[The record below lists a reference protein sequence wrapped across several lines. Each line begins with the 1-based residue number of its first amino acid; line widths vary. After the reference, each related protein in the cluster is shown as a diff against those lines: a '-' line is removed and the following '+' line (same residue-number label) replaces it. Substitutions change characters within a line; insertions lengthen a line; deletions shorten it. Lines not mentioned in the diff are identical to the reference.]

1 MPVDLAGHLLD
12 GRQSPVQMLDGLYAR
27 SAVQSDLAE
36 TLCQMEGLAADIDAN
51 GLVMPLTVYET
62 QAGQGL
68 TQYTIEAG
76 VRRWWAHW
84 MLVRQ
89 GKGEFRH
96 LLCLVVPAR
105 LTAARWLGENLRR
118 QALSP
123 VETGLALARLILES
137 EGVDAGPAAAGE
149 LVPRPMRELARRVS
163 DTKTWPAAAER
174 LGYSPVQWKPYLTL
188 LSLCDEALQLAH
200 HYRLPADCLGEI
212 TQLEEPTQQLQ
223 ALQRLLGQAGETAPV
238 TDP

>member
-1 MPVDLAGHLLD
+1 M
-12 GRQSPVQMLDGLYAR
+12 
-27 SAVQSDLAE
+27 
-36 TLCQMEGLAADIDAN
+36 LAADIDAN

-62 QAGQGL
+62 QAGLGL

-96 LLCLVVPAR
+96 LLCLVVPAQ

-137 EGVDAGPAAAGE
+137 EGVDPGLAAAGE
-149 LVPRPMRELARRVS
+149 LVPRPIRDLARRMR
-163 DTKTWPAAAER
+163 DAKTWPAAAER
-174 LGYSPVQWKPYLTL
+174 LGYGQAQWKPYLTL
-188 LSLCDEALQLAH
+188 LSLDDEALQLAH
-200 HYRLPADCLGEI
+200 HHRLPADSLGAI
-212 TQLEEPTQQLQ
+212 DQLEDPARQLQ
-223 ALQRLLGQAGETAPV
+223 ALQRLLGQAEETELESDSNVPHGIC
-238 TDP
+238 